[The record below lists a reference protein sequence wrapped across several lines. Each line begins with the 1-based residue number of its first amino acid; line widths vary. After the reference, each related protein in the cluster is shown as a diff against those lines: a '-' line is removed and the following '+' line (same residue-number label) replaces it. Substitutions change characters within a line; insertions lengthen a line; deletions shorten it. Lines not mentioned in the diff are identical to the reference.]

1 MLDSS
6 LRRLL
11 EEVVNTST
19 KLAIVLLYAE
29 HERLSATPSQILQRV
44 CRDIWSVEKALRELA
59 ADGILVA
66 HDGQYRYRPAPQWR
80 EALTRLLAAYD
91 EPLRRDE
98 IMRVVGELDR
108 YAPYREALGTPAT
121 IVFST

>member
-1 MLDSS
+1 MLDAS

-66 HDGQYRYRPAPQWR
+66 QDGQYRYRPAPQWR
-80 EALTRLLAAYD
+80 EALTRLLSAYD
-91 EPLRRDE
+91 EPFRRQE
-98 IMRVVGELDR
+98 IM
-108 YAPYREALGTPAT
+108 
-121 IVFST
+121 